1 MVNSTND
8 NYYFIS
14 SKYTGEIRVQDQ
26 AITHAIPSN
35 IRAQFMA
42 APGVLGVTTHQIVKH
57 VIDESAGSYG
67 TVAGVNYTTQ
77 KYRRI
82 EESIDECDIFEGGH
96 TVDAGTNPFYEDFTT
111 GAFSHDQRS
120 VAGTPHFNGHGSDLT
135 STFTPM
141 TSKPMWIKID
151 LVEQDYNFQD

>member
-1 MVNSTND
+1 MYRLGLLACDFVPEHLRDRFEDYPSMFAT
-8 NYYFIS
+8 
-14 SKYTGEIRVQDQ
+14 
-26 AITHAIPSN
+26 AIA
-35 IRAQFMA
+35 
-42 APGVLGVTTHQIVKH
+42 
-57 VIDESAGSYG
+57 SAEVEVEWEVYQVYNG
-67 TVAGVNYTTQ
+67 Q
-77 KYRRI
+77 LP
-82 EESIDECDIFEGGH
+82 ESIDECDIFKGGH